1 MTIKVAEAPRLL
13 LKHGSGWKERWD
25 RSGLNTQTVSAGWLR
40 ILTLTHVTVCMAS
53 CIPNKGSSNPLLGHH
68 PQPPKAGNAWHYQS
82 TCVFLCA
89 QYMLFLNDLRL
100 YLVPY
105 LVSVGWFLPCNLT
118 FQLLS
123 MGTST
128 QYLSVFLACH
138 HLSCSNFLLACQHP
152 WKQTSHTSD
161 TFGSHGQALS
171 CLPWLLEG
179 PLEDPSQPLGNL
191 LAKVFSNKDMD

>member
-1 MTIKVAEAPRLL
+1 MALNERQGGTGVVSTLRQSLRA
-13 LKHGSGWKERWD
+13 GSGTWP
-25 RSGLNTQTVSAGWLR
+25 S
-40 ILTLTHVTVCMAS
+40 LTLLFVWQAVFQTRDLLTHFWDTT
-53 CIPNKGSSNPLLGHH
+53 PH
-68 PQPPKAGNAWHYQS
+68 QPPKAGTAWHYQG

-105 LVSVGWFLPCNLT
+105 LVPVGWFLPCNLT

-128 QYLSVFLACH
+128 QYFSVFLACH

-152 WKQTSHTSD
+152 WKQTSHTSNM
-161 TFGSHGQALS
+161 FGSHSQALS

-179 PLEDPSQPLGNL
+179 PLEDPTQPLGNL